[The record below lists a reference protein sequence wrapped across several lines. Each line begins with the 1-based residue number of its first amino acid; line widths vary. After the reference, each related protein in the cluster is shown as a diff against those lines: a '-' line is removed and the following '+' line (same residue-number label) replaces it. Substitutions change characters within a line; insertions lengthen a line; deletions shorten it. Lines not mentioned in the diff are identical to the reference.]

1 MRTAHGEG
9 RDERLGGHALL
20 RARGLELGHAL
31 GERGEEVLLH
41 GAQRLELVG
50 EEGGARGLVLDELV
64 DEAVRDGRQRR
75 LALLE
80 LVLVLA
86 VKCERKACANHLV
99 GVGVRL
105 AAELLEL
112 EVVVV
117 VVHLRLLARFDG
129 LLTMSGRRREDE
141 KRLHL
146 LELLVE
152 KGKDFIVDAGGLWM
166 RGNGSN
172 YRRLQRFLRA
182 RFHDLVVGRGD
193 SLGALRVGLVHI
205 LRENTANLHH
215 VAAQICK

>member
-86 VKCERKACANHLV
+86 VKQRKEGMRESPCW
-99 GVGVRL
+99 GRSSTCRG
-105 AAELLEL
+105 AA
-112 EVVVV
+112 
-117 VVHLRLLARFDG
+117 
-129 LLTMSGRRREDE
+129 
-141 KRLHL
+141 
-146 LELLVE
+146 
-152 KGKDFIVDAGGLWM
+152 
-166 RGNGSN
+166 
-172 YRRLQRFLRA
+172 RA
-182 RFHDLVVGRGD
+182 
-193 SLGALRVGLVHI
+193 
-205 LRENTANLHH
+205 
-215 VAAQICK
+215 